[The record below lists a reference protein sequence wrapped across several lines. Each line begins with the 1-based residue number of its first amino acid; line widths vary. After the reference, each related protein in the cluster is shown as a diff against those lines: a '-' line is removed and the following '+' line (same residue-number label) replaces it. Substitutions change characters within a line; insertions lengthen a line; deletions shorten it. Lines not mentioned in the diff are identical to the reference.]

1 MQSLQTLEI
10 MKAIGKYI
18 IIENIN
24 EQVTSKSGLLLSG
37 DDVSKLRY
45 RKSKVISAGT
55 AVDCIKEGDFIY
67 HDSRAG
73 HKVKLDEKVYGVI
86 IERDVVIKV

>member
-1 MQSLQTLEI
+1 MLSLQTLEI

-55 AVDCIKEGDFIY
+55 DVDCIKEGDFIY